1 MKKLLVFLFS
11 LTLFSCSDDNS
22 LTTNQTSMPK
32 TEAETENPPIE
43 EEITLPEVTDLG
55 FDFGSTDIEGWN
67 LLWED
72 NFENNLSEWNIWDG
86 GAFNEELQKY
96 QADNLYVEEGYLFIE
111 QKRESTSGVTNPF
124 DPTQK
129 SFDFTSGRIESK
141 NLYNPSLQGNLRIA
155 ARIKL
160 PAGEGLWPAFW
171 SYGDPWPTQGE
182 IDIME
187 FRGGRTNE
195 LISNFFYGTQA
206 NTPLTD
212 SSVTTNTH
220 DAGNDLTAEFHVFD
234 MVWSQNS
241 IVVSLDGVEIRTFAT
256 GEFQYIDDLFNKNEK
271 VVLNLAVG
279 GAFFNG
285 MNINVADIPDKSYMV
300 VDWVRVY
307 NQ

>member
-1 MKKLLVFLFS
+1 MKKLLL
-11 LTLFSCSDDNS
+11 LAALAIFSCSSSDNG
-22 LTTNQTSMPK
+22 LTTAPPSDPMPDAQDPPMEEQTQ
-32 TEAETENPPIE
+32 
-43 EEITLPEVTDLG
+43 LPEVSNTG
-55 FDFGSTDIEGWN
+55 FDFTAADIEGWE

-72 NFENNLSEWNIWDG
+72 NFDAGLSEWNVWKG
-86 GAFNEELQKY
+86 GAFNEELQLY
-96 QADNLYVEEGYLFIE
+96 QQENLYVEEGYLFIE
-111 QKRESTSGVTNPF
+111 QQRETASGATTPF
-124 DPTQK
+124 DTTTK
-129 SFDFTSGRIESK
+129 SFDFTSGRIETK
-141 NLYNPSLQGNLRIA
+141 DLYNPSLQGTLRIA

-195 LISNFFYGTQA
+195 HVTNFFYGNEA

-212 SSVTTNTH
+212 SSQTTYVH
-220 DAGNDLTAEFHVFD
+220 DAGTDLTAEFHVFD

-241 IVVSLDGVEIRTFAT
+241 LVVSLDGVEIRTFSNS
-256 GEFQYIDDLFNKNEK
+256 EFQYVSNLFNKNEK

-285 MNINVADIPDKSYMV
+285 MNINVADIPDTSFLI
-300 VDWVRVY
+300 VDWVKIY
-307 NQ
+307 KQ